1 MGFPSGINNYATR
14 PPHSLT
20 DALGREIEKYDQL
33 CDTVEA
39 HLVSTAHLQSTGCFD
54 CVDSMLVTRHRGTS
68 AGPRPSQSPGEGR
81 KRGRGSQEH
90 ASSSARGCR
99 WEQQPC

>member
-1 MGFPSGINNYATR
+1 MGLRSGISSYATR

-39 HLVSTAHLQSTGCFD
+39 HLVSTAHLSQSKKGCFD
-54 CVDSMLVTRHRGTS
+54 PVDSMSVTRHRCAP
-68 AGPRPSQSPGEGR
+68 AGPRPS
-81 KRGRGSQEH
+81 
-90 ASSSARGCR
+90 
-99 WEQQPC
+99 

>member
-1 MGFPSGINNYATR
+1 MRFRSGISNYATR

-39 HLVSTAHLQSTGCFD
+39 HLVSRAHVQSKRGRFD
-54 CVDSMLVTRHRGTS
+54 RVDPMSVTRHRGAS
-68 AGPRPSQSPGEGR
+68 AGPRPS
-81 KRGRGSQEH
+81 
-90 ASSSARGCR
+90 
-99 WEQQPC
+99 

>member
-1 MGFPSGINNYATR
+1 MFHAVVKLKSLHFRSGINDYATR

-39 HLVSTAHLQSTGCFD
+39 HLVSTAHLFQ
-54 CVDSMLVTRHRGTS
+54 
-68 AGPRPSQSPGEGR
+68 
-81 KRGRGSQEH
+81 
-90 ASSSARGCR
+90 
-99 WEQQPC
+99 